1 MTDYY
6 YDSSSVDAFGGVIAA
21 FLGFFMFIFMI
32 SLVFAIITIIFEWKV
47 FTKAGK
53 PGWAVLIPVYNLVVM
68 FEIAS
73 MPVWNILLLLIPF
86 VNIYILIRMFVNISR
101 NFGKPGMFAL
111 GLFFFPVIFWG
122 ILAFDNS
129 TYNPVIEKVNSD
141 LA

>member
-129 TYNPVIEKVNSD
+129 TYNPVVQEVNSD

>member
-6 YDSSSVDAFGGVIAA
+6 YDSSSVDALEAFVAA

-32 SLVFAIITIIFEWKV
+32 TFLIAIITIIFEWKV
-47 FTKAGK
+47 FAKAGK

-86 VNIYILIRMFVNISR
+86 VNIYIIIRMFVNISR

-111 GLFFFPVIFWG
+111 GLFFLPVIFWG